1 MCGSAGRYAF
11 YMEPDCVPIRPDWLG
26 QLLDRLEHANAW
38 IIGSVYRGRGTLYR
52 PFMRHLNGNAIY
64 AVGDAAFQDFLVDLE
79 ARFANLVSKDPR
91 YAYDLALEILVT
103 GASCDAEATEEE
115 RALWRYFQ
123 PIAHRFHPTDYIQ
136 NISAPI
142 DVKQPDPA
150 LLANVRADSPGT
162 YVIHNSVLARTLT
175 A

>member
-1 MCGSAGRYAF
+1 MRT
-11 YMEPDCVPIRPDWLG
+11 
-26 QLLDRLEHANAW
+26 LL
-38 IIGSVYRGRGTLYR
+38 
-52 PFMRHLNGNAIY
+52 
-64 AVGDAAFQDFLVDLE
+64 
-79 ARFANLVSKDPR
+79 SKDPR
-91 YAYDLALEILVT
+91 YAYDLALEILFT
-103 GASCDAEATEEE
+103 GASCDAEATDEE

-123 PIAHRFHPTDYIQ
+123 PIAHRFHSTDYIQ

-142 DVKQPDPA
+142 DVQEPDPA